1 MRMSFQ
7 STSSS
12 SATICASAVPTPW
25 PISALKMWTVTSPSG
40 VNVIWVF
47 GSHAESA
54 AAVRTP
60 TSGSVNDSVRPT
72 PATVV
77 VLMKSRRSI
86 RRAMSHPL
94 GGALDR
100 APDTQVGRAAAQV
113 ARHGGV
119 DVRVGRL
126 RVLGEERR
134 GLHDLPGLAVAAL
147 GHLLDD
153 PRDLQW
159 VLTLGMQPF
168 DRRDLLA
175 GGLGERDLTR
185 AYGITVQVHGA
196 RPALGHAAA
205 ELRPRH
211 SQALSKDPEQLGVA
225 GGVHGVRL
233 PIDQQGGHRDLHVGG
248 WTEGML

>member
-40 VNVIWVF
+40 V
-47 GSHAESA
+47 
-54 AAVRTP
+54 
-60 TSGSVNDSVRPT
+60 SVMPT

-126 RVLGEERR
+126 GVLGEERG
-134 GLHDLPGLAVAAL
+134 GLHDLTRLAIAAL
-147 GHLLDD
+147 GDLFGD
-153 PRDLQW
+153 P
-159 VLTLGMQPF
+159 
-168 DRRDLLA
+168 
-175 GGLGERDLTR
+175 
-185 AYGITVQVHGA
+185 
-196 RPALGHAAA
+196 
-205 ELRPRH
+205 
-211 SQALSKDPEQLGVA
+211 
-225 GGVHGVRL
+225 
-233 PIDQQGGHRDLHVGG
+233 
-248 WTEGML
+248 

>member
-25 PISALKMWTVTSPSG
+25 PISALKMCTVTRPSG
-40 VNVIWVF
+40 VSVIWVF
-47 GSHAESA
+47 GSQAESA
-54 AAVRTP
+54 AALRTP
-60 TSGSVNDSVRPT
+60 TPGSVNDRVRPT

-100 APDTQVGRAAAQV
+100 APDAQVGRAAAQV

-126 RVLGEERR
+126 RVLGEERG
-134 GLHDLPGLAVAAL
+134 GLHDLPRLAIAAL
-147 GHLLDD
+147 GHLLGD
-153 PRDLQW
+153 PRDLQR
-159 VLTLGMQPF
+159 VLALGVQPF

-175 GGLGERDLTR
+175 SGLGERDLAR
-185 AYGITVQVHGA
+185 AHGIAVQVHGA
-196 RPALGHAAA
+196 RAALRHAAA

-211 SQALSKDPEQLGVA
+211 PQALPKYPEQLGV
-225 GGVHGVRL
+225 
-233 PIDQQGGHRDLHVGG
+233 VGG
-248 WTEGML
+248 